1 MANEADRM
9 VQVVAAMSEGVILVE
24 PDQTISYANEAALA
38 MHGVPTLDDLGETV
52 AEYRRN
58 FVLDYRSHPDV
69 GPLQHPVERL
79 LAGEAFRDAVV
90 EVHHFRD
97 PGRRWMHRIRSL
109 VTTDAEGLH
118 TGLAL
123 VMQDVSE
130 RYEAEDRFEDMFRA
144 NPAPALVC
152 RLADLRY
159 VKVNQGFLDLTG
171 YAREEVLGR
180 TFCEIDLLTG
190 AECRAAAVEDL
201 HTGRTIPQMEAC
213 LNVPSDSEKY
223 VIVAGHPI
231 RMPGGERCMLF
242 TFADLEDRRKAE
254 MELKLSE
261 ERFAKAFQLS
271 PVPTALLSTDR
282 LVASNI
288 NEAFAKIFGGPDHHQ
303 GRDAPSLWADEAD
316 QARFK
321 RSLRRE
327 GGVRGLEARLRTL
340 EGGVLDC
347 LVSAEPVRING
358 EAFVLCAILDITTRK
373 RTETELIAAIE
384 TVMAD
389 ASWFS
394 HGVIEKLALM
404 RNPPPPGK
412 PPALVEKLTRRE
424 HNLLEGICKGA
435 ADPEIAA
442 ELGLSVSTVRNHL
455 ASLYRKIGVNR
466 RSAVVVWARERGIGG
481 SSNIGSSKP
490 TKLGKRHQAD

>member
-1 MANEADRM
+1 MARDTDRM
-9 VQVVAAMSEGVILVE
+9 RQVVAGLSEGVILIE
-24 PDQTISYANEAALA
+24 PDQTLSYANEAALA
-38 MHGVPTLDDLGETV
+38 MHGVAALNDLGETV

-58 FVLDYRSHPDV
+58 FVLDYRSHPDI

-79 LAGEAFRDAVV
+79 LAGEPFRDTVV

-109 VTTDAEGLH
+109 VTTDAEGRT

-123 VMQDVSE
+123 VIQDVSE
-130 RYEAEDRFEDMFRA
+130 RYEAEARFEDMFRA

-171 YAREEVLGR
+171 YAREEVMGR
-180 TFCEIDLLTG
+180 SFCEIDLLTQ
-190 AECRAAAVEDL
+190 AEDRALAVENL
-201 HTGRTIPQMEAC
+201 HAGRTIPQMEAC
-213 LNVPSDSEKY
+213 LNVPADSEKY

-288 NEAFAKIFGGPDHHQ
+288 NESFAEIFGGPGD
-303 GRDAPSLWADEAD
+303 GLGGDAPSLWADEAD

-321 RSLRRE
+321 RLLRRE
-327 GGVRGLEARLRTL
+327 GGVRGFEARLQTR
-340 EGGVLDC
+340 GGETLDC
-347 LVSAEPVRING
+347 LVSAEPARING
-358 EAFVLCAILDITTRK
+358 EAFVLCAILDITARK
-373 RTETELIAAIE
+373 RTEAELIAAIE

-404 RNPPPPGK
+404 RSPPPPGK
-412 PPALVEKLTRRE
+412 TPALVEKLTRRE
-424 HNLLEGICKGA
+424 HDLLEGICKGA
-435 ADPEIAA
+435 TDPVIAN

-466 RSAVVVWARERGIGG
+466 RSAVVVWARERGIGA
-481 SSNIGSSKP
+481 NPANVPDKAKKP
-490 TKLGKRHQAD
+490 GRKH